1 MLNPHQL
8 FHIDRTI
15 SSFSSWGVTPDLK
28 LKPEISGVG
37 GSIYSTVDPAISGSY
52 YGNMSGTSMASPQIA
67 GAMAVLIQY
76 LDENYPELSGAEQR
90 RVAAALLMSTANPLF
105 ATDTLEY
112 SPRAQGSGLADL
124 VKATTTKAY
133 LTGTSASEGRPKAEI
148 GDNDSKDGIFNFSF
162 EINNLTDEALTYTLD
177 SSLLTESIYGDRFIA
192 AAPYGLT
199 TRVTFEGGNTVNVPA
214 NGRVT
219 VNAEINLTDADKEY
233 MNRFPNGIFVEGFV
247 YAVPV
252 SGSEAEQFST
262 AKKNRNTVSIPSGYS
277 PTTHSSAQTRT
288 SEPAEQEMHIMH
300 FPTAIPSLKLITV
313 C

>member
-1 MLNPHQL
+1 M
-8 FHIDRTI
+8 
-15 SSFSSWGVTPDLK
+15 K

-133 LTGTSASEGRPKAEI
+133 LT
-148 GDNDSKDGIFNFSF
+148 
-162 EINNLTDEALTYTLD
+162 AL
-177 SSLLTESIYGDRFIA
+177 LLQREDR
-192 AAPYGLT
+192 
-199 TRVTFEGGNTVNVPA
+199 R
-214 NGRVT
+214 
-219 VNAEINLTDADKEY
+219 
-233 MNRFPNGIFVEGFV
+233 
-247 YAVPV
+247 
-252 SGSEAEQFST
+252 
-262 AKKNRNTVSIPSGYS
+262 
-277 PTTHSSAQTRT
+277 
-288 SEPAEQEMHIMH
+288 
-300 FPTAIPSLKLITV
+300 LK
-313 C
+313 

>member
-1 MLNPHQL
+1 
-8 FHIDRTI
+8 
-15 SSFSSWGVTPDLK
+15 
-28 LKPEISGVG
+28 
-37 GSIYSTVDPAISGSY
+37 
-52 YGNMSGTSMASPQIA
+52 
-67 GAMAVLIQY
+67 
-76 LDENYPELSGAEQR
+76 
-90 RVAAALLMSTANPLF
+90 MSTANPLF

-219 VNAEINLTDADKEY
+219 VNSEISLTDADKEY

-252 SGSEAEQFST
+252 SGSEAEQPVSFPRFRQTEAVRGGNLRMGHFRQRKRIGIQSLSRQDIHQQRT
-262 AKKNRNTVSIPSGYS
+262 ARHKPVHQNRQSRRCI
-277 PTTHSSAQTRT
+277 
-288 SEPAEQEMHIMH
+288 
-300 FPTAIPSLKLITV
+300 
-313 C
+313 

>member
-1 MLNPHQL
+1 
-8 FHIDRTI
+8 
-15 SSFSSWGVTPDLK
+15 
-28 LKPEISGVG
+28 
-37 GSIYSTVDPAISGSY
+37 
-52 YGNMSGTSMASPQIA
+52 MASPQIA

-162 EINNLTDEALTYTLD
+162 EINNLTDEVLTYTLD

-219 VNAEINLTDADKEY
+219 VNAEISLTDADKEY

-247 YAVPV
+247 YAC
-252 SGSEAEQFST
+252 A
-262 AKKNRNTVSIPSGYS
+262 R
-277 PTTHSSAQTRT
+277 
-288 SEPAEQEMHIMH
+288 
-300 FPTAIPSLKLITV
+300 
-313 C
+313 

>member
-1 MLNPHQL
+1 M
-8 FHIDRTI
+8 
-15 SSFSSWGVTPDLK
+15 
-28 LKPEISGVG
+28 
-37 GSIYSTVDPAISGSY
+37 
-52 YGNMSGTSMASPQIA
+52 
-67 GAMAVLIQY
+67 
-76 LDENYPELSGAEQR
+76 
-90 RVAAALLMSTANPLF
+90 
-105 ATDTLEY
+105 
-112 SPRAQGSGLADL
+112 
-124 VKATTTKAY
+124 
-133 LTGTSASEGRPKAEI
+133 
-148 GDNDSKDGIFNFSF
+148 
-162 EINNLTDEALTYTLD
+162 TYTLD

-252 SGSEAEQFST
+252 SGSEAEQPVSLVMIGPRRTFST